1 MKSKTLSSIIVAV
14 VIALLGVV
22 AIVEYRQPQRVN
34 PVSPVEETAAA
45 QTLLAEKLS
54 GPRYFNPITGGAVE
68 EGGPWIDVED
78 AVAQVSRISAER
90 KLGPEAAQKLSLL
103 IDQLAEPHPFRAVG
117 GTRINLLRLN
127 LSLDSLGK

>member
-1 MKSKTLSSIIVAV
+1 MKLKTLSCGIFFEV
-14 VIALLGVV
+14 VILLA
-22 AIVEYRQPQRVN
+22 AIVVMKHLQTERVKV
-34 PVSPVEETAAA
+34 VSPVEETVVA

-54 GPRYFNPITGGAVE
+54 GPRYFNAVAGGTVE
-68 EGGPWIDVED
+68 EGGPWINVED
-78 AVAQVSRISAER
+78 AVAQVPQISVER
-90 KLGPEAAQKLSLL
+90 KLGPEAAQKVSLL